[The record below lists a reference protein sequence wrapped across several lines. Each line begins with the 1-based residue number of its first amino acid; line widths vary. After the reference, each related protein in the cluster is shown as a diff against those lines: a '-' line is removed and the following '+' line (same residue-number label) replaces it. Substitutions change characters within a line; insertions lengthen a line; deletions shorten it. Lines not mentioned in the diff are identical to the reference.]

1 MLHMLHMRQTSCTRR
16 KVARTVSGLYML
28 AAFLICPV
36 ARGDVSLV
44 DTLVDEL
51 AGAWSCS
58 IPGPG
63 GDIFMQMDV
72 APPREASLSPEVML
86 TAPNLGIFDRLA
98 DKIRID
104 VDALVFEMSATGI
117 TGRVKIRSGEPPRGE
132 FQFIEGPAS
141 LTELAPLEF
150 DLQRRPDVRAAAGAV
165 RHDGTVSLPA
175 GNPLGIT
182 IVLAEIDGEQVAII
196 DIPAQGVRAL
206 QLFPAD
212 TEVEGTTA
220 WRLPIPG
227 SATLSLTPKGDTF
240 VGTLRQ
246 GPLDLEATFERAELG
261 TVRISTRPQNP
272 LPPFPYEVREVVIP
286 TRAGHELGGTLFV
299 PNEPV
304 KAGAPATVL
313 TTGSGPQN
321 RDEELMGHKPF
332 LVLAD
337 WLARR
342 GVATLRYDDRGVAAS
357 SGDFSTATTMD
368 FADDAAAALAFMKTQ
383 SGIDSS
389 RCGVAGHSE
398 GGIVAAVVG
407 AGMAPSYL
415 DAAPAFVVSIAGTGV
430 DGGELLKEQM
440 KRIMLAA
447 GIGEAEMVAVLERQ
461 ARLIESVRS
470 APIDEAQVMSR
481 IRALQ
486 EAQFELNG
494 ISPDEEMISQL
505 DQQSFQQITSPWML
519 EFIRFDPSRAFE
531 RIKVPILAIN
541 GTLDVQV
548 WHEQNLP
555 AIEAAVKA
563 GGGRVEIARFEGLN
577 HLLQPAKTGSID
589 EYGIIDITMDE
600 GPMDRIA
607 DFIKQVPPATTR

>member
-1 MLHMLHMRQTSCTRR
+1 MLQMSFVNHGF
-16 KVARTVSGLYML
+16 ARAISGVWLIL
-28 AAFLICPV
+28 AFLTCPV
-36 ARGDVSLV
+36 TTADADLA
-44 DTLVDEL
+44 DEL
-51 AGAWSCS
+51 FGAWSCS
-58 IPGPG
+58 MPGPG
-63 GDIFMQMDV
+63 GDIFLQLDV
-72 APPREASLSPEVML
+72 LPSGDAESPPEVMI
-86 TAPNLGIFDRLA
+86 TAPNLGLFDRLA
-98 DKIRID
+98 DKIRIEGD
-104 VDALVFEMSATGI
+104 SLVFEMSATGM
-117 TGRVKIRSGEPPRGE
+117 TGRVEVRSGEPPRGG
-132 FQFIEGPAS
+132 FQFIKGPSS
-141 LTELAPLEF
+141 LTALPPVEF
-150 DLQRRPDVRAAAGAV
+150 DLQRRPDVRATAGAV
-165 RHDGTVSLPA
+165 QHEGKVSLPA
-175 GNPLGIT
+175 GNLLGIT
-182 IVLAEIDGEQVAII
+182 IVLAEHEGQATAII

-206 QLFPAD
+206 QMFPAE
-212 TEVEGTTA
+212 TEVEGATA

-227 SATLSLTPKGDTF
+227 SATLLLIPDGDTYR
-240 VGTLRQ
+240 GTFFQ
-246 GPLDLEATFERAELG
+246 GPLKLDTSFERAELG
-261 TVRISTRPQNP
+261 TAKGSDRPQNP
-272 LPPFPYEVREVVIP
+272 LPPFPYETREVKIP
-286 TRAGHELGGTLFV
+286 TRPGHELSGTLFLPTV
-299 PNEPV
+299 PTN
-304 KAGAPATVL
+304 ALAPATVL
-313 TTGSGPQN
+313 ATGSGPQN

-494 ISPDEEMISQL
+494 ISLDDQTIRQL
-505 DQQSFQQITSPWML
+505 EQQSFEQLTSPWML
-519 EFIRFDPSRAFE
+519 EFIRFNPSRAFE
-531 RIKVPILAIN
+531 RIKVPILALN

-577 HLLQPAKTGSID
+577 HLFQPAKTGSID
-589 EYGIIDITMDE
+589 EYAVIEITMDE

-607 DFIKQVPPATTR
+607 DFILQVPADVKR